1 MFFWYVYLF
10 LFWFFILGLRAVIMI
25 STKFDKEIIIFAL
38 LSPWSILGFHAEK
51 KYELSGLLRSQTTNT
66 NSGAFAALTKQV
78 TQVSDI
84 TTP

>member
-38 LSPWSILGFHAEK
+38 LSP
-51 KYELSGLLRSQTTNT
+51 
-66 NSGAFAALTKQV
+66 
-78 TQVSDI
+78 
-84 TTP
+84 